1 MSMTE
6 NSREDQIRRRA
17 LALWTEAGQR
27 GVVNDYWDA
36 AARQIDEEYE
46 AADDAGDRQRTP
58 LIP

>member
-1 MSMTE
+1 MSIIE
-6 NSREDQIRRRA
+6 NSREDMIRRRA

-27 GVVNDYWDA
+27 GVVKDYWDS

-46 AADDAGDRQRTP
+46 EGDSEADRVSTP